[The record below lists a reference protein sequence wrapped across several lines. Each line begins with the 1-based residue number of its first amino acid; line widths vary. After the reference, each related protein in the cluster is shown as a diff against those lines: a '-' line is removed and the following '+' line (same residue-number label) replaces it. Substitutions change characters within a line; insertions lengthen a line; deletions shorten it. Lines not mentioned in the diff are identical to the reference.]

1 MHTKLKIAYMV
12 STPDLRI
19 DESVT
24 ALQGDLKKCF
34 CMLRDRGYDGVEIM
48 AGDPDKWDLASLHQH
63 ARNAGLEVPVICTG
77 EMFAQYGLS
86 FMDPDESARN
96 TALDKAI
103 TILDRASELGA
114 AVNVGRLRGSLTPA
128 VPRETA
134 LGWMY
139 NAFDRLAKRAEELGI
154 RILLEPVAYPFCN
167 VINTTLQGIE
177 AVRTVGSEAF
187 RLMLDVFSM
196 NMEDPSIEEAF
207 AKAFPYLNHVHLCDA
222 NRLAPGMGKFDFT
235 YLLGGLKR
243 SGYRGYVSVE
253 CFQVPDQE
261 TALEQST
268 NVLMPLVEGWAWNVD
283 QKYDEER

>member
-1 MHTKLKIAYMV
+1 MQAELKIAYMF
-12 STPDLRI
+12 STPDLLI
-19 DESVT
+19 NESVT
-24 ALQGDLKKCF
+24 ALQGDMEKCF

-48 AGDPDKWDLASLHQH
+48 AGDPDRWDLASLHRH
-63 ARNAGLEVPVICTG
+63 AREAGLEVPVICTG
-77 EMFAQYGLS
+77 EMFGQYGIS

-96 TALDKAI
+96 TALAKAC
-103 TILDRASELGA
+103 TIVDRASELGA
-114 AVNVGRLRGSLTPA
+114 AVNVGRLRGSLIPA
-128 VPRETA
+128 IPRETA
-134 LGWMY
+134 LSWMY
-139 NAFDRLAKRAEELGI
+139 QAFVLLAKRAEKLGT

-177 AVRTVGSEAF
+177 AIQKVGSQAF

-207 AKAFPYLNHVHLCDA
+207 AKAFPYLEHVHLCDA

-235 YLLGGLKR
+235 YLLGCLR
-243 SGYRGYVSVE
+243 ESGYRGYVSVE

-268 NVLMPLVEGWAWNVD
+268 KVLMPLV
-283 QKYDEER
+283 KS

>member
-1 MHTKLKIAYMV
+1 MHTELKIAYMV

-34 CMLRDRGYDGVEIM
+34 RMLRDRGYDGAEIM
-48 AGDPDKWDLASLHQH
+48 AGDPDRWDVASLHRH
-63 ARNAGLEVPVICTG
+63 ARDAGLEVPVICTG

-86 FMDPDESARN
+86 FMAPDESARS
-96 TALDKAI
+96 TALAKASA
-103 TILDRASELGA
+103 ILERASDLGA
-114 AVNVGRLRGSLTPA
+114 AVNVGRLRGSLNPRI
-128 VPRETA
+128 PRETA
-134 LGWMY
+134 LSWMCH
-139 NAFDRLAKRAEELGI
+139 AFARLTKRAEELGT

-167 VINTTLQGIE
+167 VINTTQQGIE
-177 AVRTVGSEAF
+177 AVRKVGSQAF

-196 NMEDPSIEEAF
+196 NMEEPFIEEAF
-207 AKAFPYLNHVHLCDA
+207 AKAFPYLDHVHLCDA

-235 YLLGGLKR
+235 YLLGSLR
-243 SGYRGYVSVE
+243 ASGYHGYVSVE

-268 NVLMPLVEGWAWNVD
+268 NVLMPLVKGQAWIPD
-283 QKYDEER
+283 QKNHKK